1 MTGPPAE
8 KGRGGKGAS
17 RMRLCRRERGM
28 RRAAGEGA
36 AAEAK
41 GDRRG
46 RRCPTGRAGAK
57 KRASPGKRA
66 SLFAVGNDLGILA
79 EHARPAHD
87 FLRIGDAHGEQH
99 LIRAV
104 QSELFV
110 GVPYPFPNIA

>member
-17 RMRLCRRERGM
+17 RMRVCRRERER

-57 KRASPGKRA
+57 GALRPESASF
-66 SLFAVGNDLGILA
+66 FAFGNDFGVLA

-99 LIRAV
+99 LVRIVRPERAFGMAY
-104 QSELFV
+104 S
-110 GVPYPFPNIA
+110 FPNIS